1 MREIK
6 FRAWNKAF
14 KRWSEHSEH
23 GELELLDDGDGIVLD
38 YLQEEIEVMQFTG
51 LKDKNGNEVY
61 EGDIDASS
69 KHGLRV
75 VIFDDV
81 QLCFVLLWTERYDRY
96 KKSGLVNAGC
106 TYEKVTS
113 KKKLNIVGNIYENHE
128 LLKQ

>member
-51 LKDKNGNEVY
+51 LKDKNGKDIY
-61 EGDIDASS
+61 EGDILWKFEAVNS
-69 KHGLRV
+69 KVKSRCKVGYKEDR
-75 VIFDDV
+75 
-81 QLCFVLLWTERYDRY
+81 FVLEWIT
-96 KKSGLVNAGC
+96 KSWFNDILRNHVD
-106 TYEKVTS
+106 E
-113 KKKLNIVGNIYENHE
+113 LEIIGNIHSNKE
-128 LLKQ
+128 LKG